1 MNTLEI
7 EIVNQLRNELLK
19 REEVS
24 FKVGHEEAGTPP
36 RTAVKQR
43 LADILDVGAERVYL
57 IKYETKTGSMS
68 AVGEARIYDTVEQ
81 AKYAEAEYIIK
92 RNSPEK
98 EKQE

>member
-1 MNTLEI
+1 MKI

-24 FKVGHEEAGTPP
+24 FKLDHEEAGTPP
-36 RTAVKQR
+36 RTVVKQR
-43 LADILDVGAERVYL
+43 LADMLGAGAERLYL
-57 IKYETKTGSMS
+57 IKYETKTGSMT

-81 AKYAEAEYIIK
+81 AKYAEPEYIIQ
-92 RNSPEK
+92 RNSPKE